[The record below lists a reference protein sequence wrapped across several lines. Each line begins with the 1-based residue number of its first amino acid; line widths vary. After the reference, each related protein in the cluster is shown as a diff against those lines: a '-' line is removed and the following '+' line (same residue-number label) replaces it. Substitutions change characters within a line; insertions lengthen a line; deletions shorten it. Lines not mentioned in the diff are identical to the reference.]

1 MKDEEVKETIEE
13 VEETSSETIEEDTSK
28 KQNKKEQ
35 EEKDEP
41 FDLHKELIEDAKL
54 IIQAVITALIIVIF
68 IAQPVRVRGDSMKDT
83 LHDGEKLFME
93 KVSRYYGGL
102 DRFDI
107 VIFDP
112 ENESDPGALYVKRI
126 IGLPGERIRIDEDG
140 NIYINGEKLEGDVYG
155 REVIEDPGMAE
166 EEITLSD
173 KEYFCMGDNRN
184 ESLDS
189 RFKEVGPVNIKQI
202 KGHPLFQ
209 MFPFK
214 KIEK

>member
-1 MKDEEVKETIEE
+1 MKDEEVKETEQE
-13 VEETSSETIEEDTSK
+13 VEEKTTESAKEDTSK
-28 KQNKKEQ
+28 KKNKKK

-41 FDLHKELIEDAKL
+41 FDLHKELVEDAKL

-68 IAQPVRVRGDSMKDT
+68 IAQPVRVRGDSMNDT

-102 DRFDI
+102 KRFDI
-107 VIFDP
+107 VVFDP
-112 ENESDPGALYVKRI
+112 ENENDPDSLYVKRI
-126 IGLPGERIRIDEDG
+126 IGLPGERVRIDEDG